1 MHVDGATFI
10 HNINK
15 FPPDEL
21 AKYAGR
27 WVAWNGEGT
36 AILAS
41 SANSPDEVV
50 EQLVRAGIDPREC
63 VHDYIPGLDEVFL
76 GGI

>member
-1 MHVDGATFI
+1 MHVDGATF
-10 HNINK
+10 NRNVND
-15 FPPDEL
+15 FPLEEL

-41 SANSPDEVV
+41 SDRSPDEVV
-50 EQLVRAGIDPREC
+50 EQLVRAGIDPQEC
-63 VHDYIPGLDEVFL
+63 VHDYIPGLDEVHL
-76 GGI
+76 GGL